1 MADNALNIYTYQ
13 DAVDLLVD
21 YLGGNAEAAAA
32 RDVRKAILEAY
43 DELCGEK
50 KWSHLSRPHYVH
62 TELPESGT
70 LAYDSTTGLFTID
83 TGTFPTWA
91 VGATLSIGD
100 LRVRVAT
107 RPSSTTLTAVD
118 STVPAADI
126 ATGTSFTIFTD
137 IITLPENFMSLVKPL
152 DEGNN
157 SSISKF
163 VPADEWAYYTRYDES
178 QGSPLIWTVMADP
191 VYLGRQALHL
201 WPAPDTKRT
210 IGFLGRFYPRMLNFT
225 GYRTADRVGTV
236 SLSGNTITGTSTTF
250 SADMVGSVIRVS
262 ANSTAYPEGRG
273 GDNPYQYQ
281 RIITAYSSATSL
293 TFGGDAVSASTRKY
307 CITDPVD
314 ISRPMLDA
322 FMRGCER
329 KVAHKKG
336 TSEQDRAETTYMNA
350 LAKAMSSDSNIPNA
364 AMSCWDVRNRVARWV
379 QGADDEDVA

>member
-21 YLGGNAEAAAA
+21 YLGGNAEAASA

-50 KWSHLSRPHYVH
+50 KWSHLSRSHYVQ
-62 TELPESGT
+62 TELPVTGT
-70 LAYDSTTGLFTID
+70 LAYDAGTTTFTID

-91 VGATLSIGD
+91 VGATLSVGD
-100 LRVRVAT
+100 LRCRITA
-107 RPSSTTLTAVD
+107 RPTSTTLT
-118 STVPAADI
+118 PADATLPSDDI
-126 ATGTSFTIFTD
+126 ATGTAFSIYTD
-137 IITLPENFMSLVKPL
+137 VITLPETFMSLVKPL
-152 DEGNN
+152 DESNN
-157 SSISKF
+157 SLLSQY
-163 VPADEWAYYTRYDES
+163 VPPDEWAYYTRYDES
-178 QGSPLIWTVMADP
+178 QGSPLVWTIMADP
-191 VYLGRQALHL
+191 IYIGRQALHV

-210 IGFLGRFYPRMLNFT
+210 IGFLGRFYPRSLNFT
-225 GYRTADRVGTV
+225 GYRTADRAGTV

-250 SADMVGSVIRVS
+250 TSDMVGCVIRVS
-262 ANSTAYPEGRG
+262 ANSTASPEGRG
-273 GDNPYQYQ
+273 GDNPYAYQ

-314 ISRPMLDA
+314 IARPMLDA

-336 TSEQDRAETTYMNA
+336 TSEQDRAEAVYLTA
-350 LAKAMSSDSNIPNA
+350 LAKARSSDSAIPNA
-364 AMSCWDVRNRVARWV
+364 KMSCWDMRRRVTQWV
-379 QGADDEDVA
+379 QGADEDGVA

>member
-21 YLGGNAEAAAA
+21 YLGGNAEAASA

-50 KWSHLSRPHYVH
+50 AWSHLSRTHYVH
-62 TELPESGT
+62 TELPETGT
-70 LAYDSTTGLFTID
+70 LAYDSSTGIFTID
-83 TGTFPTWA
+83 TGTFPSWA

-118 STVPAADI
+118 SMQPADDI
-126 ATGTSFTIFTD
+126 ATGTSFTIYTD
-137 IITLPENFMSLVKPL
+137 VITLPETFMSLVKPL
-152 DEGNN
+152 DESTG
-157 SSISKF
+157 SPECKY

-178 QGSPLIWTVMADP
+178 QGSPLIWTIMADP

-210 IGFLGRFYPRMLNFT
+210 IGFLGRFYPRSLNIT
-225 GYRTADRVGTV
+225 GYRTNDRAGTV
-236 SLSGNTITGTSTTF
+236 SLSGNTITGSSTAF

-281 RIITAYSSATSL
+281 RIITAYSSATSM

-314 ISRPMLDA
+314 VSRGMLDA

-329 KVAHKKG
+329 KVAHKRG
-336 TSEQDRAETTYMNA
+336 TSEQDRAEQVYMNA
-350 LAKAMSSDSNIPNA
+350 LIKAKSLDSSTPNA
-364 AMSCWDVRNRVARWV
+364 RLSAWDVRPRSARWI
-379 QGADDEDVA
+379 QGEDDADVA